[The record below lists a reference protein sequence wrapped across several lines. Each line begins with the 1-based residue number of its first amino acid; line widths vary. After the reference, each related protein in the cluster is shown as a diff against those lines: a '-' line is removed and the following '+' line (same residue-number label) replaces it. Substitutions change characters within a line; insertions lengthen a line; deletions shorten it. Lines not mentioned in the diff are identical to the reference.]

1 MTKMVKSQ
9 VCYNK
14 TCWSTKNTVLEE
26 AEKREEEHFKEELDK
41 RIEPHSHKKDNPID
55 KNNDIN
61 NNEKNEIKENIKD
74 FSASYDGKLKVNI
87 YNKKDKG
94 TKTTYYLDETYLM
107 TEKSPNIKK
116 SYPDLQIS
124 HDHDLQEYEEFLIE
138 QDPRGGLK
146 ISNLYKT
153 TAGEFRKKGLIP
165 IYDVLR
171 FNRY

>member
-1 MTKMVKSQ
+1 MVKSQ

-41 RIEPHSHKKDNPID
+41 RIEPHSHKKDNAAD
-55 KNNDIN
+55 KSDEVN
-61 NNEKNEIKENIKD
+61 NNEKNEIKESIKY
-74 FSASYDGKLKVNI
+74 FSASYGKKLKFNI
-87 YNKKDKG
+87 YNKKDK
-94 TKTTYYLDETYLM
+94 KTETAYDLNETYLI
-107 TEKSPNIKK
+107 TKNLQGIKK
-116 SYPDLQIS
+116 SDPSFQIS
-124 HDHDLQEYEEFLIE
+124 HDHNLQEYEEFLIE

-153 TAGEFRKKGLIP
+153 TVGEFRKKGLIP